1 MSDTYYL
8 WFLYIRS
15 YRHVSFL
22 NFPCQQR
29 VRYNTILIFS
39 SISIPFAYSYHPFSP
54 LPSASICL
62 YLPPPSFPARG
73 YFQPRF
79 RCILPIT
86 QPSLP
91 HYSSHQ
97 DNPFQGNT
105 LSRAT
110 FSLSLLR
117 FPCTFHSASPI
128 KSSALFRLI
137 KVQKKSRS
145 HTGATLFLAL
155 PVIYNT
161 CMIT

>member
-1 MSDTYYL
+1 MSDITRSSFFHL
-8 WFLYIRS
+8 FLSPSPTATI
-15 YRHVSFL
+15 HFL
-22 NFPCQQR
+22 RFHLP
-29 VRYNTILIFS
+29 
-39 SISIPFAYSYHPFSP
+39 
-54 LPSASICL
+54 PSAFT
-62 YLPPPSFPARG
+62 YPPSFPARG

-145 HTGATLFLAL
+145 HTGATLFPAL